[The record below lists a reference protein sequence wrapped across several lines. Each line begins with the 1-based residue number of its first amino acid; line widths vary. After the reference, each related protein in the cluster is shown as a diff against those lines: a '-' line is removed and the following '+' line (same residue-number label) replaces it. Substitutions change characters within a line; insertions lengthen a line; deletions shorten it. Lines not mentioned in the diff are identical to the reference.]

1 MSSVSHSHVSDL
13 LLTGFCVHYSFDQ
26 ARLIR
31 QNRVLARN
39 GIDPS
44 GMELLIFG
52 IGNTNVGCFAFIIC
66 YRNAIGL

>member
-1 MSSVSHSHVSDL
+1 MSSASCSDVSDV

-31 QNRVLARN
+31 QNRLLARN

-44 GMELLIFG
+44 GMELAVIRRWK
-52 IGNTNVGCFAFIIC
+52 C
-66 YRNAIGL
+66 

>member
-1 MSSVSHSHVSDL
+1 MSSASCSDVSDV

-31 QNRVLARN
+31 QNRLLARN

-44 GMELLIFG
+44 GMELAG
-52 IGNTNVGCFAFIIC
+52 IRVGNANVGCFVY
-66 YRNAIGL
+66 YRDAIGL